1 MEAKQMMHRA
11 PALLLAAALLGA
23 SGTAAYAQSVL
34 SIHIEEET
42 SWVRNFNPFN
52 RTSYRQSTMDFIYE
66 PLVVLNKMQGNKPY
80 YRLAKAMTLADDLK
94 SVTFD
99 LREGVLW
106 SDGQPFTADDVK
118 FSFDLAKKFPA
129 LDFSSI
135 WDVVSDVTV
144 TSPTQVKFTFKTAT
158 ALGPE
163 KLIEMPIIPQHVWK
177 DVADPV
183 TYLNENPVGTGPMT
197 EVTRFTT
204 QVYEQCRNPHY
215 WDAASLKVD
224 CLRFPQI
231 GNNDQALA
239 AANAGDL
246 DWFASF
252 LPDIDKTYVASDKD
266 HHGYWFPP
274 GSLVA
279 VIMNFESPNPAHRK
293 AFDNVDFRRAV
304 SMAMDRDAMVNVAGY
319 GYPTLNDDP
328 GTLGKRFE
336 SWANP
341 DARAKF
347 GQFTKYDLDA
357 AKALLDQAGFKDKDG
372 DGFRDTPDGEKLSFD
387 LIVPNGWTDW
397 ISTAQIAIE
406 GMNEIGIDVKLAT
419 PEGAV
424 WRQGLLDGSFD
435 MALNSWYVGATPYY
449 QIDDAFNSRNKG
461 KTRFS
466 AQRFF
471 DPKLDQLL
479 ADYTQTVDA
488 AKQKEILNSA
498 QMILAENMPVVPV
511 YNSPLWYEYN
521 SKRFTG
527 WATADNPFASPQNY
541 DPNHDRLLHLLALR
555 PVQ

>member
-1 MEAKQMMHRA
+1 MRQKKSVF
-11 PALLLAAALLGA
+11 LLAAALLLA
-23 SGTAAYAQSVL
+23 ATSATAVAQTVL
-34 SIHIEEET
+34 SMHIEEET
-42 SWVRNFNPFN
+42 NWVRNFNPFN

-66 PLVVLNKMQGNKPY
+66 PLVVFGKLQGNKPY
-80 YRLAKAMTLADDLK
+80 YRLATAMSLADDLK
-94 SVTFD
+94 AVTFD
-99 LREGVLW
+99 LRENVQW
-106 SDGQPFTADDVK
+106 SDGQPFTADDVV
-118 FSFDLAKKFPA
+118 FSFELMKKFPA
-129 LDFSSI
+129 LDFNSI
-135 WDVVSDVTV
+135 WQVIDGVEKL
-144 TSPTQVKFTFKTAT
+144 SPTKVKFTFKEPT

-163 KLIEMPIIPQHVWK
+163 KIVEMPIIAQHAWK

-183 TYLNENPVGTGPMT
+183 TFLNENPVGTGPMT
-197 EVTRFTT
+197 EVTRFTP

-231 GNNDQALA
+231 ANNDQALA
-239 AANAGDL
+239 AATAGEL

-279 VIMNFESPNPAHRK
+279 VIMNLESPDPVHRK
-293 AFDNVDFRRAV
+293 AFDSVEFRRAV

-328 GTLGKRFE
+328 GTFGKRFE
-336 SWANP
+336 SWADP
-341 DARAKF
+341 KVKEQY
-347 GQFTKYDLDA
+347 GKYTQYDLEA

-397 ISTAQIAIE
+397 ISTSQIAIE
-406 GMNEIGIDVKLAT
+406 GLNQIGIDVKLAT
-419 PEGAV
+419 PDGAV
-424 WRQGLLDGSFD
+424 WRQSLLDGKFD

-449 QIDDAFNSRNKG
+449 QMDDAFHSRNKG

-479 ADYTQTVDA
+479 DAYTQTTDDA
-488 AKQKEILNSA
+488 KRKDLLDQA
-498 QMILAENMPVVPV
+498 QTLLAEKLPVVPI
-511 YNSPLWYEYN
+511 YNNPIWYEYN

-527 WATADNPFASPQNY
+527 WATADNPFVSPQNY
-541 DPNHDRLLHLLALR
+541 DPNHERLLHLLALR

>member
-1 MEAKQMMHRA
+1 MEANLMRHRISA
-11 PALLLAAALLGA
+11 TLLAAALLGA
-23 SGTAAYAQSVL
+23 SGTAAMAQSVL
-34 SIHIEEET
+34 SMHIEEES

-66 PLVVLNKMQGNKPY
+66 PLVVFNKMQNNKVY
-80 YRLAKAMTLADDLK
+80 YRLAKGMTLADDLK

-99 LREGVLW
+99 LRDGVLW
-106 SDGQPFTADDVK
+106 SDGKPFTADDVK
-118 FSFDLAKKFPA
+118 FSFDLVKKFPA
-129 LDFSSI
+129 LDFNSI
-135 WDVVSDVTV
+135 WGVISSVEV
-144 TSPTQVKFTFKTAT
+144 TSPTQVKFTFQAPT

-163 KLIEMPIIPQHVWK
+163 KIVEMPIVAQHAWK
-177 DVADPV
+177 DIADPV
-183 TYLNENPVGTGPMT
+183 TYLNETPVGTGPMT

-231 GNNDQALA
+231 GTNDQALA
-239 AANAGDL
+239 AANAGEL

-279 VIMNFESPNPAHRK
+279 VVMNFESPKPANRK

-336 SWANP
+336 SWADP
-341 DARAKF
+341 QVREKY
-347 GQFTKYDLDA
+347 GQYTKYDLEA
-357 AKALLDQAGFKDKDG
+357 AKALLDKAGFKDKDG

-406 GMNEIGIDVKLAT
+406 GLNQIGIDVKLAT

-449 QIDDAFNSRNKG
+449 QIDDGFNSRNKG
-461 KTRFS
+461 KTRFA

-479 ADYTQTVDA
+479 DAYTQTVDD
-488 AKQKEILNSA
+488 AKRKEILNGA
-498 QMILAENMPVVPV
+498 QMILAEAMAVVPV
-511 YNSPLWYEYN
+511 YNNPLWYEYN

-527 WATADNPFASPQNY
+527 WATADNPFVSPQNY